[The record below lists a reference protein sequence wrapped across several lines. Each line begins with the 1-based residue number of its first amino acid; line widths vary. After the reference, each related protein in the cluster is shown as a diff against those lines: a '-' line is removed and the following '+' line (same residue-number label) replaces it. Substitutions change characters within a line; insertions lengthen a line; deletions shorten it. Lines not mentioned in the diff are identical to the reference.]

1 MVGGG
6 VRNLLLGQKIKDF
19 DLATS
24 AQPREILKLF
34 PDSFYNNAFGTVGIK
49 TPVGV
54 VEVTT
59 FRKDGSYSDK
69 RHPDKISFARAIEED
84 LKRRDFTINALALT
98 LNNPPT
104 KISGNPLF
112 KKKIRHGQKVIHFS
126 ETLNPRAVNQ
136 GPGIEGEERN
146 LIEIAEIPQ
155 LGTGEYPIYRIPDI
169 TFSPQVKASIR
180 QTAVDLF
187 SGVSDLEKGLIRAV
201 GDPQKRFQED
211 ALRLL
216 RAVRF
221 AVELGFKIERKT
233 ADSIRKNSALLKKI
247 SRERMRDELTK
258 IIESA
263 WPAEGIVLL
272 HRLNLLKHVLP
283 TLEEGVGVEQNW
295 HHIYSVFNHSV
306 LSLKFCFSDE
316 LVVRLAALLHDAAKP
331 RVKRIGKGVQAT
343 FHFHEVEGEKLA
355 REVLNDLRFP
365 SNVVTEV
372 ALLVKHHMFNY
383 DPALHNEKTVRRL
396 LHRVGG
402 NERMAKLLVLR
413 IGDRLGSGCKKGEVY
428 KLRQLKYLIEKVSA
442 DPISLKQ
449 LKVNG
454 QDLMND
460 LKLKPGPTLGSLLD
474 ILLAQVVENPA
485 LNKRKKLLEIADK
498 IWLTEK
504 QNPGYLEKEGSTAKN
519 YLEGK
524 VEERNEK
531 LQRKYWVEG

>member
-1 MVGGG
+1 
-6 VRNLLLGQKIKDF
+6 
-19 DLATS
+19 
-24 AQPREILKLF
+24 
-34 PDSFYNNAFGTVGIK
+34 
-49 TPVGV
+49 
-54 VEVTT
+54 
-59 FRKDGSYSDK
+59 
-69 RHPDKISFARAIEED
+69 
-84 LKRRDFTINALALT
+84 
-98 LNNPPT
+98 
-104 KISGNPLF
+104 
-112 KKKIRHGQKVIHFS
+112 
-126 ETLNPRAVNQ
+126 
-136 GPGIEGEERN
+136 
-146 LIEIAEIPQ
+146 
-155 LGTGEYPIYRIPDI
+155 
-169 TFSPQVKASIR
+169 
-180 QTAVDLF
+180 VDLF